1 MSKRNLYLADIK
13 DEKDGILSLSFVKD
27 PAIKSNL
34 AIVSNDEDGFII
46 DAPILLS
53 NELIYRN
60 NEAYGE
66 HDIMFTPDVISDIIK
81 QSATAGTAYVFDIE
95 HQTPISGVTLIESY
109 QVDYTNRIMY
119 NKALTGITDGSWIG
133 KFAITNENL
142 KSKILDKQIN
152 GISISG
158 VFSYEPITLKDAL
171 SLHKLLNKK

>member
-1 MSKRNLYLADIK
+1 M
-13 DEKDGILSLSFVKD
+13 FV
-27 PAIKSNL
+27 
-34 AIVSNDEDGFII
+34 
-46 DAPILLS
+46 
-53 NELIYRN
+53 
-60 NEAYGE
+60 
-66 HDIMFTPDVISDIIK
+66 PDVISDMIRE
-81 QSATAGTAYVFDIE
+81 SAESGKVYQFDIE